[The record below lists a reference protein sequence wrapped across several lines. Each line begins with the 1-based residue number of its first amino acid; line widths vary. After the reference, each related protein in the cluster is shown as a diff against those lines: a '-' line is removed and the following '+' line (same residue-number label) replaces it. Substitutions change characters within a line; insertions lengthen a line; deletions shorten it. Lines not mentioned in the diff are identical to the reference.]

1 MGRRGVR
8 ELTGEDLERL
18 PGPCSTCLFWELGAD
33 CPQPRTRAVP
43 AGRPLVDRH
52 PSDPA
57 VRKQAWVSARVQEG
71 FSPGRLVVLDGQVAA
86 FASFAPAAAYAPRG
100 PTVPPTGHDAIL
112 LATAWVVPVHRG
124 AGIGRLLVRAAL
136 REAVRVDARAV
147 EVYGD
152 RRFHDRSCTLPAGW
166 LLHQGFEVHAE
177 HPRTPLF
184 RLDVRRT
191 IRWAGS
197 LEQAWEEVLGRLPHP
212 APALAPEP
220 TSATTTATDRGRAG
234 A

>member
-1 MGRRGVR
+1 MARRVR
-8 ELTGEDLERL
+8 ELTGEDVERL

-43 AGRPLVDRH
+43 AGRPLVDRY

-71 FSPGRLVVLDGQVAA
+71 FPPGRLVVLDGEVVAY
-86 FASFAPAAAYAPRG
+86 ASFAPAGTYAPRG
-100 PTVPPTGHDAIL
+100 PTVPRTGDDAIL
-112 LATAWVVPVHRG
+112 LATAWVVPRHRG
-124 AGIGRLLVRAAL
+124 AGIGRLLLRAAL
-136 REAVRVDARAV
+136 REAVRIDARAV

-166 LLHQGFEVHAE
+166 LLHQGFEVHGE

-191 IRWAGS
+191 VRWAGS

-212 APALAPEP
+212 APALAPDHI
-220 TSATTTATDRGRAG
+220 ATATMDTGRGRTDA
-234 A
+234 

>member
-1 MGRRGVR
+1 MARRVR
-8 ELTGEDLERL
+8 ELTGEDVELL
-18 PGPCSTCLFWELGAD
+18 PGACSTCLFWELGAD

-71 FSPGRLVVLDGQVAA
+71 FAPGRLVVIDGEVVAFAA
-86 FASFAPAAAYAPRG
+86 FAPTVTYAPRG
-100 PTVPPTGHDAIL
+100 VGVPIASDDAVL
-112 LATAWVVPVHRG
+112 LATAWVVPAHRG
-124 AGIGRLLVRAAL
+124 AGIGALLLRAAL
-136 REAVRVDARAV
+136 REAIRIDAPAV

-177 HPRTPLF
+177 HPRTPLL

-191 IRWAGS
+191 VRWAGS
-197 LEQAWEEVLGRLPHP
+197 LEHAWEEVLGRLPHP
-212 APALAPEP
+212 VPALSPEH
-220 TSATTTATDRGRAG
+220 TSTAATGADRGQAG
-234 A
+234 V

>member
-1 MGRRGVR
+1 MARRVR
-8 ELTGEDLERL
+8 ELTGENVERL

-43 AGRPLVDRH
+43 AARPLVDRH

-71 FSPGRLVVLDGQVAA
+71 FPPGRLVLLGDEVVAFAA
-86 FASFAPAAAYAPRG
+86 FAPMSVYAPRG
-100 PTVPPTGHDAIL
+100 LMVPATSDDAVL
-112 LATAWVVPVHRG
+112 LATAWVAPMHRG
-124 AGIGRLLVRAAL
+124 AGVGRLLVRAAL
-136 REAVRVDARAV
+136 REAIRIDARAV

-152 RRFHDRSCTLPAGW
+152 RRFHDRSCTLPASW
-166 LLHQGFEVHAE
+166 LVHQGFEVHAE

-191 IRWAGS
+191 VRWAGS
-197 LEQAWEEVLGRLPHP
+197 LEHAWEEVLGRLPHP
-212 APALAPEP
+212 APALSPGH
-220 TSATTTATDRGRAG
+220 TSTATTDDRPGRAG
-234 A
+234 V